1 MVAAEAPRRSFERLT
16 DPEPVREA
24 YLELCR
30 EARDRRRPV
39 PRHRADAP
47 LVSVVVPYYRMDRF
61 VEETIAS
68 IAAQTHSPIET
79 IVVDD
84 GSRREEDDRV
94 LAWMAER
101 YPLSVVTQENSGLGQ
116 ARNLGIQLSRGRYV
130 LPLDPDDVILPR
142 FVERCVEVLEERPEL
157 AYVTAWSEYVDERG
171 LPLGAGGYRP
181 LGNRV
186 AWLERENLAGSAMA
200 LFRRRLFERGLRYS
214 PDLTS
219 YEDWLMYR
227 ELRAGR
233 TARPRDPRDAAPLP
247 GARRFDAA
255 CGRAPRVQAPD
266 GRAAGAREGGRGVV
280 DAVERLSLE
289 EAGGQTLL
297 AVTHVHRYEVV
308 AELCAGMRVL
318 DLCCGSGYGT
328 RILAGSAAAVTGVD
342 NHEASIER
350 ARADLDREGVAFERG
365 DAQRMARSPAHRRLR
380 RDRAARGP
388 RAPGTTPPLR
398 SSSCAAMPRP
408 G

>member
-1 MVAAEAPRRSFERLT
+1 MRDQLELMIGADPRIRMLDRVPREHLRSLYAGAHVCVSPSLWECWPNTVLEAFEQNRPVLATPVGGHLGMVEPGATAGWRPTPAPTRCSTAWRRSWPPATSRSRWSAADAPRRSFERLT

-39 PRHRADAP
+39 PRHRADSP

-227 ELRAGR
+227 ELRAAGQHGHVIPETLLR
-233 TARPRDPRDAAPLP
+233 YRVRVGSMLRAVARPGYQRLM
-247 GARRFDAA
+247 GEL
-255 CGRAPRVQAPD
+255 RAH
-266 GRAAGAREGGRGVV
+266 ARE
-280 DAVERLSLE
+280 A
-289 EAGGQTLL
+289 
-297 AVTHVHRYEVV
+297 EV
-308 AELCAGMRVL
+308 
-318 DLCCGSGYGT
+318 SWT
-328 RILAGSAAAVTGVD
+328 PSSA
-342 NHEASIER
+342 
-350 ARADLDREGVAFERG
+350 
-365 DAQRMARSPAHRRLR
+365 
-380 RDRAARGP
+380 
-388 RAPGTTPPLR
+388 
-398 SSSCAAMPRP
+398 
-408 G
+408 